1 MFAMSANDQ
10 RIGRPKA
17 HAALRACEISV
28 NVGMRMCRY
37 MPYLSIARAIA
48 SDIRCTRHVR
58 FTLESEQFS
67 RASLDDLGAK
77 TLKFGIGDRARLL
90 ELIEFSDF
98 VCHAIADHAAQVLT
112 RLLGLLD
119 IPLGHSS
126 SLSN

>member
-1 MFAMSANDQ
+1 MFAMSVNDQ
-10 RIGRPKA
+10 RIGRPKT

-37 MPYLSIARAIA
+37 IPYLSIARAIA

-58 FTLESEQFS
+58 FSLESEQFS
-67 RASLDDLGAK
+67 RASPRRSWREDAES
-77 TLKFGIGDRARLL
+77 IGDRARLL

-98 VCHAIADHAAQVLT
+98 VCHAIADHTAQILT

-126 SLSN
+126 SLRD